1 VIIKQAPEPCDIIWE
16 NKEVTDD
23 EQSSQ
28 KCRARMIIIFLI
40 LLTLLISFLYKF
52 GLLKYEKK
60 YPDVE
65 RCAYEDLLQEKE
77 RFSEQ
82 QEKDWE
88 I

>member
-1 VIIKQAPEPCDIIWE
+1 MIIKQAPEPCDIIWE

-65 RCAYEDLLQEKE
+65 RCAY
-77 RFSEQ
+77 
-82 QEKDWE
+82 
-88 I
+88 